1 MYVYMNVLHIDNY
14 FKYAKHKLISSFTS
28 DSPFESGS
36 AWQLT
41 KGSVTTPASP
51 KDLGMFHVVAWS
63 SAVCPRVETNLT
75 QVIDFGLLEL
85 DLLIFSLETY
95 TQVATCKL

>member
-1 MYVYMNVLHIDNY
+1 
-14 FKYAKHKLISSFTS
+14 
-28 DSPFESGS
+28 
-36 AWQLT
+36 
-41 KGSVTTPASP
+41 
-51 KDLGMFHVVAWS
+51 MFHVVAWS

-95 TQVATCKL
+95 RLQNLQIVVQMQEKYIFLVYTPWKLTWNTMMKVWKMIFLL